1 MSTKQ
6 QLQLSRVNIFI
17 HFKAQGTIQ
26 DVDIKPGFAEGRYLQ
41 ISPNGNQF
49 TDEYLQVLQ
58 EIETQAILSQQQLT
72 VVKSQITS
80 KQRDTRM
87 IQLTE
92 SELSSLPASTKVYEG
107 VGKMFIQE
115 DTSKVKKRL
124 ETERNTLEEDIKG
137 LKKRQT
143 YLETTY
149 SNASDHMNKILNRS
163 G

>member
-1 MSTKQ
+1 MLHLDPSQIGKLRRTTAPA
-6 QLQLSRVNIFI
+6 LTSHHL
-17 HFKAQGTIQ
+17 HFKAQPSKMSI
-26 DVDIKPGFAEGRYLQ
+26 PNEALQ
-41 ISPNGNQF
+41 K
-49 TDEYLQVLQ
+49 VLQ
-58 EIETQAILSQQQLT
+58 EIETQAILSQQQLA

-80 KQRDTRM
+80 KQRDTRL

-115 DTSKVKKRL
+115 DTSEVKKRL
-124 ETERNTLEEDIKG
+124 ETERNTLVEDIKG

>member
-1 MSTKQ
+1 MSISNEA
-6 QLQLSRVNIFI
+6 LQ
-17 HFKAQGTIQ
+17 K
-26 DVDIKPGFAEGRYLQ
+26 
-41 ISPNGNQF
+41 
-49 TDEYLQVLQ
+49 VLQ
-58 EIETQAILSQQQLT
+58 EIETQAILSQQQLA